1 MATKTILLDDMDNS
15 IDEDVQTVQFSVG
28 NRSYVID
35 LGPDHRKQLE
45 EALEPFIKHAASGT
59 AATTAKRP
67 SVPAKEIRA
76 WAKQQPEKISGLLK
90 SDRGAVP
97 KAVIEAY
104 NKAHGTKY

>member
-1 MATKTILLDDMDNS
+1 MATHTILLDDINNT
-15 IDEDVQTVQFSVG
+15 ITEDVQTVQFSVG

-35 LGPDHRKQLE
+35 LGPDHRQQFE

-59 AATTAKRP
+59 ATTTKRS

-97 KAVIEAY
+97 KAVIQAY

>member
-35 LGPDHRKQLE
+35 LGAENRQKLE
-45 EALEPFIKHAASGT
+45 DALEPFIKHASATGKT
-59 AATTAKRP
+59 ATKRP